1 MEGSEPVEI
10 RRYPNRRFYDRSR
23 TRYVTMPEI
32 EEVIQQGRDV
42 VIVEAHGEEEITAPI
57 LVQIL
62 LERHPAAID
71 CLPVEMLHDLLRG
84 DQAALGWWRERLGR
98 AVEERKQE
106 LAEAGGGDELGERLA
121 RLEERVRRLEANGS
135 PGRREG
141 GEGKDG

>member
-32 EEVIQQGRDV
+32 EGVVLEGKDV
-42 VIVEAHGEEEITAPI
+42 VIVEAHGDDDITRPV
-57 LVQIL
+57 LLQLL

-84 DQAALGWWRERLGR
+84 DRAALNWWRGQLSRSVMERGR
-98 AVEERKQE
+98 GEA
-106 LAEAGGGDELGERLA
+106 AEAEEDLRARLA
-121 RLEERVRRLEANGS
+121 RLEERVRRLEA
-135 PGRREG
+135 G
-141 GEGKDG
+141 GDTGP